1 MNPSI
6 AAHQALPAVGLRG
19 LALAGYP
26 PRRYTAYQEVEP
38 IKEHTNQQGEDDET
52 HNEQ

>member
-6 AAHQALPAVGLRG
+6 AAHQALPTVGLYG

-26 PRRYTAYQEVEP
+26 PRR
-38 IKEHTNQQGEDDET
+38 
-52 HNEQ
+52 

>member
-6 AAHQALPAVGLRG
+6 AAHQALPAARLHG

-26 PRRYTAYQEVEP
+26 PRRYAAND
-38 IKEHTNQQGEDDET
+38 KR
-52 HNEQ
+52 